1 MIIIEKNEKIEKFES
16 YGELFKSLGKEGTYI
31 DKVTDG
37 ELFCTNKEGE
47 KQIFMYGELSKDN
60 TKSALIDI
68 IIDEKEIVKKSMDI
82 MSEQGV
88 DFTIEQKNNLNL
100 KFKVLKQVKN

>member
-1 MIIIEKNEKIEKFES
+1 
-16 YGELFKSLGKEGTYI
+16 
-31 DKVTDG
+31 
-37 ELFCTNKEGE
+37 
-47 KQIFMYGELSKDN
+47 
-60 TKSALIDI
+60 
-68 IIDEKEIVKKSMDI
+68 MDI